1 MTMNKVLYINKPK
14 GMTSFDLC
22 YKLRKVFNTR
32 SIGHTGTLDPNATGV
47 MVILLN
53 KACKANQF
61 LVHDTKEYIAKVE
74 FGYETDTLD
83 IDGQI
88 IKEEAF
94 IAPTTQETYL
104 KVFKEFLGKIEQIPP
119 MTSAIKVNGKKL
131 VDYQR
136 EGKEVEIP
144 KREVEIYNLELIDFD
159 EKGFTFKAL
168 VSSGTY
174 IRTLMKD
181 ICLKLNCLSTLVE
194 LTRTQVGAINLEQC
208 DDFEEVL
215 KGNYHLYSLYES
227 LAHLYEVVEV
237 EDVKWIMNGKHLH
250 LNTDANQVLICHDK
264 EVLAIYERY
273 HNDEFKSVRGLF

>member
-1 MTMNKVLYINKPK
+1 MNKVLYINKPS

-22 YKLRKVFNTR
+22 FKLRKVFDTR

-61 LVHDTKEYIAKVE
+61 LVHDTKEYIAKVV

-88 IKEEAF
+88 IKEESF
-94 IAPTTQETYL
+94 VAPKNRETYEA
-104 KVFKEFLGKIEQIPP
+104 VFKDFLGVIEQIPP
-119 MTSAIKVNGKKL
+119 MTSAIKVKGKKL

-144 KREVEIYNLELIDFD
+144 KRSVEIFKLELLDFND
-159 EKGFTFKAL
+159 EGFTFKTE

-181 ICLKLNCLSTLVE
+181 ICSRLNCLATLVE
-194 LTRTQVGAINLEQC
+194 LERTKVGAIDLSEC
-208 DDFEEVL
+208 DTYEDVMN
-215 KGNYHLYSLYES
+215 GQYHLYSLYES

-237 EDVKWIMNGKHLH
+237 EDAQWIMNGKHLFLDT
-250 LNTDANQVLICHDK
+250 LNDRVLVCHEQ

-273 HNDEFKSVRGLF
+273 RNNEFKSLRGLF